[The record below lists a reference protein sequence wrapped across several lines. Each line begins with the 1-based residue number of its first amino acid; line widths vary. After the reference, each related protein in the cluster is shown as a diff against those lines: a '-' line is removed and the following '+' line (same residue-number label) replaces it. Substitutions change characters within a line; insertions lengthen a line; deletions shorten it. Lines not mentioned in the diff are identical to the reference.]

1 MPCDDRDMTEEKQRT
16 GLGNYIGGI
25 LGAMEEFIAD
35 TRECV
40 DAVLEHTDA
49 MQRSAFRTARC
60 VLRPSSSAAN
70 GSEAAAASA
79 PAPTPAPAPGP
90 EAA

>member
-1 MPCDDRDMTEEKQRT
+1 MTDQKQRT

-25 LGAMEEFIAD
+25 LGAMEEFIVD

-49 MQRSAFRTARC
+49 VRRSAFRTARC
-60 VLRPSSSAAN
+60 VLRPGSSSAN
-70 GSEAAAASA
+70 GSETEAKNA
-79 PAPTPAPAPGP
+79 PAP